1 LYGRGMHKLSN
12 EVMKEASKSLKEKGI
27 KTCKLK
33 KNSLKMVINFLPMDH
48 VFLLIEI
55 RLQ

>member
-1 LYGRGMHKLSN
+1 MHKLSN